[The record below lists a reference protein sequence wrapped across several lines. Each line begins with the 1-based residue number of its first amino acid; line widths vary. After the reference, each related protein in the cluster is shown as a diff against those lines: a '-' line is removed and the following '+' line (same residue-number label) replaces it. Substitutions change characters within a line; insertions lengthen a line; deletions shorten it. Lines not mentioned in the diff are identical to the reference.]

1 MPIIYD
7 KLFALLK
14 ERGITSYQVQKT
26 NLLGRATEIAMKNYT
41 SGPSHKVL
49 CRLCEELDCQPGD
62 LMEYVTDEE
71 LERRIN
77 GTKAT
82 SEEDQA

>member
-14 ERGITSYQVQKT
+14 ERGISSYQIQKT
-26 NLLGRATEIAMKNYT
+26 NLLGHATETAMKNRT
-41 SGPSHKVL
+41 GGPNHKVL
-49 CRLCEELDCQPGD
+49 CRLCEELNCQPGD

-71 LERRIN
+71 LERRTRGEKTEI
-77 GTKAT
+77 
-82 SEEDQA
+82 